1 MKVSKTREEL
11 VKMYIDS
18 LKEGE
23 IPWRKRWTSSLNVNG
38 VSNIEYRG
46 INQLLLSLV
55 TYNNKYNDN
64 RWLTFKQIKDKGYK
78 IKDGKGKGVPIE
90 FWSVYDIEN
99 KRRLNLNDYEKIL
112 IKNPELKDNYR
123 LFCNT
128 SYVFN
133 GSLIEGLP
141 ELEQSKNKKE
151 SSKFINKLI
160 KNLGVT
166 DKSFFKPVL
175 M

>member
-18 LKEGE
+18 LKEGD
-23 IPWRKRWTSSLNVNG
+23 IPWRQRWTTSLNING
-38 VSNIEYRG
+38 VSNIKYKG

-78 IKDGKGKGVPIE
+78 LKDGKGKGVPVE

-99 KRRLNLNDYEKIL
+99 KRRINLNEYEKIL

-133 GSLIEGLP
+133 VSLI
-141 ELEQSKNKKE
+141 
-151 SSKFINKLI
+151 
-160 KNLGVT
+160 
-166 DKSFFKPVL
+166 
-175 M
+175 

>member
-18 LKEGE
+18 LKEGD
-23 IPWRKRWTSSLNVNG
+23 IPWRQRWTTSLNVNG
-38 VSNIEYRG
+38 ISNIEYKG

-55 TYNNKYNDN
+55 TYNKKYDDN

-99 KRRLNLNDYEKIL
+99 KRRLNLNDYEKIMDKYMSNL
-112 IKNPELKDNYR
+112 PSTKETMPYLPDATKFEKVSGTDL
-123 LFCNT
+123 T
-128 SYVFN
+128 S
-133 GSLIEGLP
+133 GLVIR
-141 ELEQSKNKKE
+141 EKATGNQ
-151 SSKFINKLI
+151 
-160 KNLGVT
+160 
-166 DKSFFKPVL
+166 
-175 M
+175 

>member
-18 LKEGE
+18 LKEGD
-23 IPWRKRWTSSLNVNG
+23 IPWRQRWTTSLNING
-38 VSNIEYRG
+38 VSNIEYKG

-78 IKDGKGKGVPIE
+78 LKDGKGKGVPIE

-99 KRRLNLNDYEKIL
+99 KRRINLNEYEKIL
-112 IKNPELKDNYR
+112 I
-123 LFCNT
+123 
-128 SYVFN
+128 
-133 GSLIEGLP
+133 
-141 ELEQSKNKKE
+141 QS
-151 SSKFINKLI
+151 
-160 KNLGVT
+160 
-166 DKSFFKPVL
+166 
-175 M
+175 